1 MEITEIPLDNDN
13 SAVAAPLL
21 LEKSEESAG
30 NENDIPETPKQSEL
44 IQEES
49 KEKPTEIQES
59 VEPLTKTKA
68 KRGRPPGSR
77 NKAPAKPRKVKIVE
91 ESIDVVTPPKAK
103 RDYEPSSPKT
113 IMHTEGVNDTC
124 NELAVQVLRLLQNQA
139 GDRQRKKRVQYASW
153 FQ

>member
-1 MEITEIPLDNDN
+1 MEVSEIPLDI
-13 SAVAAPLL
+13 
-21 LEKSEESAG
+21 LEKSEESAE
-30 NENDIPETPKQSEL
+30 NEKDIPDIPENPKQSEL

-49 KEKPTEIQES
+49 KEKPTEIQEND
-59 VEPLTKTKA
+59 EPLTKTKA

-77 NKAPAKPRKVKIVE
+77 NRAPAKPRKVKIVE
-91 ESIDVVTPPKAK
+91 ESIDAVTPPKAK

-113 IMHTEGVNDTC
+113 IMHTEGVNDI
-124 NELAVQVLRLLQNQA
+124 AVQVLRLLQNQA